1 MHLETHGRILN
12 HHLETVNPPSRA
24 VSFARSGAI
33 VAPKQPS
40 AAEADK
46 SMSPRPRK
54 ASDDEVFAAAAR
66 VMQRLGPH
74 ELTLAHIA
82 EEAGIT
88 AGALVQRFGS
98 KRDLMLRLM
107 EQFSGG
113 TGEMFA
119 ELRRG
124 HRSPLAIIRAYAECM
139 AGMAETPEALMR
151 NLSYLQMDLTDPALR
166 PHLAKSAKSTRDEMQ
181 RLIREAVEARELL
194 PSVNPKQLARTLEA
208 VIAGSMLSWAH
219 YQEGTC
225 AKWVRDD
232 LNAILKPYLK

>member
-1 MHLETHGRILN
+1 
-12 HHLETVNPPSRA
+12 
-24 VSFARSGAI
+24 
-33 VAPKQPS
+33 
-40 AAEADK
+40 
-46 SMSPRPRK
+46 MSPRPRK

-66 VMQRLGPH
+66 VMQRLGPN

-82 EEAGIT
+82 EEAGLT

-107 EQFSGG
+107 EQFAGG

-119 ELRRG
+119 GLRRA
-124 HRSPLAIIRAYAECM
+124 HRSPLATIRAYAECM
-139 AGMAETPEALMR
+139 AGMAETPEAFMR

-166 PHLAKSAKSTRDEMQ
+166 PHLARSARATREEMQ
-181 RLIREAVEARELL
+181 KLIREAVAAKELAA
-194 PSVNPKQLARTLEA
+194 SVNPRQLARTIEA

-219 YQEGTC
+219 YQEGSC

-232 LNAILKPYLK
+232 LNAVLKPYVK